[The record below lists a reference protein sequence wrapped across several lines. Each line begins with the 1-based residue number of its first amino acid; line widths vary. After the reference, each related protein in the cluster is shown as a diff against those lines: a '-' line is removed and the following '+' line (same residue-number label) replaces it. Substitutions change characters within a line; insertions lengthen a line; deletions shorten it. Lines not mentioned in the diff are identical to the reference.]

1 MHVDAGIDDIS
12 EEEYNRL
19 KEESMAKKKKK
30 NKKKDKKKSKVDE
43 KSKVDHDKLKEFFRN
58 LKEPSSP

>member
-30 NKKKDKKKSKVDE
+30 NKKKDKKK
-43 KSKVDHDKLKEFFRN
+43 DKKKKKR
-58 LKEPSSP
+58 